1 MKRIFMHI
9 FIIGATG
16 HIGGKVA
23 QRALAAGHQVT
34 GFARNE
40 AGVEKL
46 RGQGIAPLL
55 GAIDDLPPL
64 VAQAK
69 AADVTIF
76 APQVTPDEEHA
87 AVSAIVE
94 GLRGTGKT
102 FIFTSGT
109 GVLGQRTGGIW
120 DENAWA
126 EDDDIPF
133 SKLVV
138 RRVETE
144 RLVQA
149 SAATGVRGLVLR
161 PAAVWG
167 DGYHSIAERLLSSYV
182 KTGAVCYIGEGTNCY
197 SAVNIDDLVDLYM
210 LAMEKGVAG
219 ALYHAASGE
228 VNNRCIAELLAIRL
242 NCETRSVS
250 MDEAIEIWGKFSTL
264 IVLSVS
270 SRTRAPRSRRELGWS
285 PSRHDVVGAILH
297 GPLNPG

>member
-1 MKRIFMHI
+1 MRI

-16 HIGGKVA
+16 YIGGK
-23 QRALAAGHQVT
+23 LARRLLAEGHGVT

-40 AGVEKL
+40 TGVEKL
-46 RGQGIAPLL
+46 RGGGVNPLP
-55 GAIDDLPPL
+55 GDIEDINPL
-64 VAQAK
+64 VAEAQ

-76 APQVTPDEEHA
+76 APQVTPDQEYA
-87 AVSAIVE
+87 AVAALVG
-94 GLRGTGKT
+94 GLHGTCKT
-102 FIFTSGT
+102 FVFTSGT
-109 GVLGQRTGGIW
+109 GVLGQRTAGLW
-120 DENAWA
+120 DENSYA

-133 SKLVV
+133 SRLVT

-144 RLVQA
+144 RLVRA
-149 SAATGVRGLVLR
+149 SAEHGVRGIVLR

-167 DGYHSIAERLLSSYV
+167 DGFHSIAERLLSSYV
-182 KTGAVCYIGEGTNCY
+182 KTGSVCYIGEGTNCY
-197 SAVNIDDLVDLYM
+197 SGVHIDDLVDLYA
-210 LAMEKGVAG
+210 LAVEKGVAG

-242 NCETRSVS
+242 NCATRSVS

-270 SRTRAPRSRRELGWS
+270 SRTRAPRSRSELGWE
-285 PSRHDVVGAILH
+285 PTRHDVVGAILH

>member
-1 MKRIFMHI
+1 MHI

-23 QRALAAGHQVT
+23 QRAMAEGHQIT
-34 GFARNE
+34 GFARSK
-40 AGVEKL
+40 ASAEKL
-46 RGQGIAPLL
+46 RSRGIVPFL

-64 VAQAK
+64 VAQAR

-76 APQVTPDEEHA
+76 APQVSPYEEYA
-87 AVSAIVE
+87 AVSALVE

-109 GVLGQRTGGIW
+109 GVLGQRTGGVW
-120 DENAWA
+120 DENSWA

-133 SKLVV
+133 SKLVT

-144 RLVQA
+144 RLVRA
-149 SAATGVRGLVLR
+149 SAAHGVRGLVLR
-161 PAAVWG
+161 PSAVWG

-182 KTGAVCYIGEGTNCY
+182 KTGTICYVGAGTNCY
-197 SAVNIDDLVDLYM
+197 SSVNIDDLVDLYM
-210 LAMEKGVAG
+210 LAMEKGIAG

-228 VNNRCIAELLAIRL
+228 VDNRCIAELLAIRL
-242 NCETRSVS
+242 NCGTRSVS
-250 MDEAIEIWGKFSTL
+250 MDEAIDIWGKFSTL

-270 SRTRAPRSRRELGWS
+270 SRTRAPRSRRELGWN
-285 PSRHDVVGAILH
+285 PIRHDVVGAILR